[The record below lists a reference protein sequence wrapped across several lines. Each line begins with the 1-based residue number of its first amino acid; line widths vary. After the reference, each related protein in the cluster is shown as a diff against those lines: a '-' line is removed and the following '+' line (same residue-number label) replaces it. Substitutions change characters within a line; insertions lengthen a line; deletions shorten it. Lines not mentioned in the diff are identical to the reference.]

1 MSSKVNPPVDSWWS
15 FVNRT
20 PPSLTTNCGWFRW
33 RKIQEARA
41 HDFASK
47 IVLFLS
53 LRLDQGSKPYPF
65 QFKREKKFSTAAA
78 AKDVDLSPGLR
89 LLLRNGMM
97 VMMKPD
103 ALQRAAIWKR
113 WALMLKIVFEHTNS
127 LLWSSHNKI
136 SKTHHVVKFRR
147 NLQNKYLPTYIF
159 PLKNS
164 TLQGCR

>member
-1 MSSKVNPPVDSWWS
+1 MIICQPDTAQLDDKLWLVPVKEDSRIAP
-15 FVNRT
+15 VTVRV
-20 PPSLTTNCGWFRW
+20 
-33 RKIQEARA
+33 
-41 HDFASK
+41 K

-65 QFKREKKFSTAAA
+65 QFKREKKFSTAAE

-113 WALMLKIVFEHTNS
+113 
-127 LLWSSHNKI
+127 
-136 SKTHHVVKFRR
+136 
-147 NLQNKYLPTYIF
+147 
-159 PLKNS
+159 
-164 TLQGCR
+164 